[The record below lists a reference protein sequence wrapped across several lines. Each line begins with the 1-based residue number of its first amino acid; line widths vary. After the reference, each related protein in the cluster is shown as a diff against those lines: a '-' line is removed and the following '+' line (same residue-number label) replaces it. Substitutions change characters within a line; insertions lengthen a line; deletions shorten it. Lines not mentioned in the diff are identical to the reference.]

1 MKKLYI
7 YEKYVDFVECSLSW
21 NTCITY
27 EYDVR
32 PSKLWEIAYVAI
44 GQKSLE
50 TSGLLCK
57 LL

>member
-32 PSKLWEIAYVAI
+32 PSKLWEI
-44 GQKSLE
+44 
-50 TSGLLCK
+50 
-57 LL
+57 